1 MEQLVLAGDYSDSHT
16 SHSVFT
22 HHIFFRMNVI
32 DWTVLFTTLLLIV
45 GYGAWKT
52 RGATNMQGYLLGN
65 KSLPWWTV
73 GLSIMATQASAIT
86 FLSTTGQAY
95 EDGMRFLQFYFGLP
109 LAMIILSVTA
119 VPLYHKLKVFT
130 AYEYL
135 ESRFDRK
142 TRTLAAFFFLMLR
155 GISVGI
161 TLYAPALILS
171 TILGWNINLTTIFIG
186 ILVMMY
192 TVSGG
197 TKAVSITQKY
207 QLTIIMSGMIMA
219 GWIAFSKLP
228 EGISFGN
235 TFQLA
240 GEMGKLNM
248 INLSF
253 NLSDRYN
260 IWSGLIGGLF
270 LFLSYFGADQSQV
283 GRYLSGS
290 SITEIRLGLIFN
302 GLLKIPMQFI
312 ILYIGILVFVFYQ
325 FHQAP
330 LIHNLALRDK
340 AMQTEAAGEIRQLES
355 SYQEI
360 YSQRKEAA
368 GHLVKAIQDND
379 EAQLAT
385 SKERLKDIQKSEN
398 ELRAKTKVAIK
409 KNLPGANTQDKD
421 YVFINF
427 VMTHIPH
434 GLIGLLL
441 AVVFSAAMSSMAS
454 ELNALASTT
463 VVDIYKRSIRPMEE
477 DGHYV
482 SASRWLTI
490 IWAIFAIG
498 FASIANQAEN
508 LIQFVN
514 IIGSLFYGTILGIF
528 LSAFYVKY
536 LQSTAV
542 FWAAIIAELVIL
554 YLYFYTEVAFLL
566 YNIIGCVVVIALAF
580 IFQFFQK
587 KIVPLT

>member
-1 MEQLVLAGDYSDSHT
+1 MSAL
-16 SHSVFT
+16 
-22 HHIFFRMNVI
+22 
-32 DWTVLFTTLLLIV
+32 DWIVLFGTLLLIA

-52 RGATNMQGYLLGN
+52 RGAKSMQSYLLGN
-65 KSLPWWTV
+65 NTLPWWGV

-109 LAMIILSVTA
+109 LAMVILSITA
-119 VPLYHKLKVFT
+119 VPLYHRLKVYT

-142 TRTLAAFFFLMLR
+142 TRTLAAFYFLMLR

-161 TLYAPALILS
+161 TVYAPSLILS
-171 TILGWNINLTTIFIG
+171 TILGWSINVTTILIG
-186 ILVMMY
+186 TLVLVY

-207 QLTIIMSGMIMA
+207 QLTIIMAGMILA
-219 GWIAFSKLP
+219 GYIAFSMLP
-228 EGISFGN
+228 KGTTFGQ
-235 TFQLA
+235 TFQFA
-240 GEMGKLNM
+240 GEVGKLNL

-283 GRYLSGS
+283 GRYLGGA
-290 SITEIRLGLIFN
+290 SITESRLGLLFN

-312 ILYIGILVFVFYQ
+312 ILYIGILIYVFYQ

-330 LIHNLALRDK
+330 LVHNQPLLQKAMATGAKAEISQLSDKYDEAFQNRKQTSEELIHAIQRSDRPVIDKARSEMKGIQESEAALRAQAK
-340 AMQTEAAGEIRQLES
+340 AAIGAA
-355 SYQEI
+355 
-360 YSQRKEAA
+360 
-368 GHLVKAIQDND
+368 
-379 EAQLAT
+379 
-385 SKERLKDIQKSEN
+385 
-398 ELRAKTKVAIK
+398 
-409 KNLPGANTQDKD
+409 LPGENTQDKD

-427 VMTHIPH
+427 VMTYLPH

-454 ELNALASTT
+454 ELNSLASTT
-463 VVDIYKRSIRPMEE
+463 AVDIYKRSVRQQESE
-477 DGHYV
+477 LHYV
-482 SASRWLTI
+482 KASRWFTVG
-490 IWAIFAIG
+490 WALFAIVI
-498 FASIANQAEN
+498 ASLADQAEN

-514 IIGSLFYGTILGIF
+514 IVGSLFYGTILGIF
-528 LSAFYVKY
+528 LSAFYIKY

-542 FWAAIIAELVIL
+542 FIGALVGEAIIL
-554 YLYFYTEVAFLL
+554 YLYKYTDVAFLL
-566 YNIIGCVVVIALAF
+566 YNIIGCVVVIVVAMVV
-580 IFQFFQK
+580 QFVLSGRGTVNSKQ
-587 KIVPLT
+587 